1 MQCDDGDV
9 GGGGGIYRRYDDSWW
24 LLITTCVEGSAYE
37 GEEKEHLSPLGLS
50 EGQWAFH
57 VSIRH
62 HFLRRPF
69 LQTEKIFHVLNEA
82 LEFVKMRCE
91 GIEERF
97 SNNRVIVRPLS
108 WLVCIGP
115 FQPPNKGGTPTT
127 EIQEILSPLSV
138 FSPNKEGTP
147 TTEIRKS
154 FLQFQLFQQTREG
167 LHLLRSGNPF
177 SEPAKPT
184 LEKCCRNQNEEFLS
198 PSGILGLRINSKV
211 EIYWTRGLKW
221 EVSGGQPRCFMSGRL
236 EICLDEAKL

>member
-1 MQCDDGDV
+1 MIIDYDV
-9 GGGGGIYRRYDDSWW
+9 CGRICIWRRGKRTS
-24 LLITTCVEGSAYE
+24 
-37 GEEKEHLSPLGLS
+37 
-50 EGQWAFH
+50 
-57 VSIRH
+57 VSIRPQRGPVG
-62 HFLRRPF
+62 FSRIYSSSFSSPAISSNWCDFRKNK
-69 LQTEKIFHVLNEA
+69 TSVLNEA
-82 LEFVKMRCE
+82 LDFVKMWCE

-154 FLQFQLFQQTREG
+154 FLHFQLFQQTREG

-184 LEKCCRNQNEEFLS
+184 LEKCFRNQNDGYLS

-221 EVSGGQPRCFMSGRL
+221 EVSGGQPHCSMRL
-236 EICLDEAKL
+236 EICLDEA

>member
-9 GGGGGIYRRYDDSWW
+9 GGGGWIYRRYDDSWW

-69 LQTEKIFHVLNEA
+69 LQTDMIFEKNKTSVLNEA
-82 LEFVKMRCE
+82 LDFVKMWCE

-127 EIQEILSPLSV
+127 EIQEILSPLSFF
-138 FSPNKEGTP
+138 FSKQGGDSNDWDQEILSPLSAFSTNKGGTP
-147 TTEIRKS
+147 TTGIRKS
-154 FLQFQLFQQTREG
+154 V
-167 LHLLRSGNPF
+167 
-177 SEPAKPT
+177 
-184 LEKCCRNQNEEFLS
+184 
-198 PSGILGLRINSKV
+198 LRISQANS
-211 EIYWTRGLKW
+211 W
-221 EVSGGQPRCFMSGRL
+221 EVL
-236 EICLDEAKL
+236 